1 MRKSIATVSL
11 SGTLRQ
17 KLEAVAAAR
26 FDAIELFESDF
37 INFNGSAKELR
48 SIAADLGLGLDLYQP
63 FRDFE
68 GMPDEL
74 FSRSL
79 ERAERKFDLM
89 QELGVPLMLV
99 CSNTSP
105 VSLGDT
111 ERSAAQLHELA
122 ERAARR
128 NLRIGYEALA
138 WGRWVNRY
146 AQAWRIVERA
156 DHPHLGLIL
165 DSFHTLSLRDDPTGI
180 RDIPGN
186 RIFFVQMADAP
197 LMAMDVVQWA
207 RHHRNFPGQGQFD
220 LENFF
225 EQVLLSGYAGNLSL
239 EIFNDVFRATPNR
252 RTAVDAMRSLLYL
265 ESRVRSRLE
274 QARDDAAPGAAART
288 LQRIELFDPPDAARL
303 DGCAFL
309 EFAVDE
315 AAAVQLGALFEQL
328 GFARAGR
335 HRSKA
340 VSLYRQGDIQF
351 IVNAQPGS
359 DARTRFDEQ
368 GPSVCA
374 IGLSTPDP
382 LRAANRA
389 AALLSARRDSPRGP
403 SELELPAIVAPGGT
417 LVHFVSADEAL
428 DADFTAQSP
437 SNAGCGLKRIDHI
450 ALGLASEQFDTWVL
464 FSRAVLGLE
473 PGDSLE
479 LADPFGL
486 IRSSGFAN
494 AERSLRVVLNVSLS
508 PRTRTARQVHASGPA
523 GGSVHHIALSC
534 DDIFETVA
542 RLRANGVRFVP
553 ISLNYYDDLLARMG
567 LDETL
572 VRRMQALDI
581 LFDASATGGRYFHA
595 YTEAFADR
603 FFFEVVQREDYDAYG
618 AINAPARMASQ
629 EQPAATHRGSAT

>member
-1 MRKSIATVSL
+1 VRRSIATVSL

-37 INFNGSAKELR
+37 INFNGDAKELR
-48 SIAADLGLGLDLYQP
+48 AITADLGLGIDLYQP

-74 FSRSL
+74 FARSL

-89 QELGVPLMLV
+89 QQLGVPLLLV

-105 VSLGDT
+105 LSLADA

-165 DSFHTLSLRDDPTGI
+165 DSFHTLSLRDDPAGI
-180 RDIPGN
+180 RNIPGN
-186 RIFFVQMADAP
+186 RIFFVQLADAP
-197 LMAMDVVQWA
+197 LMAMDVLQWA

-220 LENFF
+220 LEHFF

-265 ESRVRSRLE
+265 ESQVRTRLE
-274 QARDDAAPGAAART
+274 RLRDGVAEREAAART

-303 DGCAFL
+303 DNLAFL
-309 EFAVDE
+309 EFAVDD
-315 AAAVQLGALFEQL
+315 AAALALGALFEQL
-328 GFARAGR
+328 GFVRAGR

-340 VSLYRQGDIQF
+340 VTLYRQGGIQF

-359 DARTRFDEQ
+359 EARARFDDQ

-374 IGLSTPDP
+374 LGLSTADP

-389 AALLSARRDSPRGP
+389 GALLSARRDSPRGP

-417 LVHFVSADEAL
+417 LVHFVPNDQAL
-428 DADFTAQSP
+428 DSDFAGESP
-437 SNAGCGLKRIDHI
+437 SSEATAGCGLKRIDHI
-450 ALGLASEQFDTWVL
+450 AMGLANEQFDTWVL

-494 AERSLRVVLNVSLS
+494 AERSVRLVLNMSLS
-508 PRTRTARQVHASGPA
+508 QRTRTARQVNATGPA

-553 ISLNYYDDLLARMG
+553 ISGNY
-567 LDETL
+567 
-572 VRRMQALDI
+572 
-581 LFDASATGGRYFHA
+581 
-595 YTEAFADR
+595 
-603 FFFEVVQREDYDAYG
+603 
-618 AINAPARMASQ
+618 
-629 EQPAATHRGSAT
+629 

>member
-37 INFNGSAKELR
+37 INFNGSAKELH

-128 NLRIGYEALA
+128 NL
-138 WGRWVNRY
+138 
-146 AQAWRIVERA
+146 
-156 DHPHLGLIL
+156 
-165 DSFHTLSLRDDPTGI
+165 
-180 RDIPGN
+180 
-186 RIFFVQMADAP
+186 
-197 LMAMDVVQWA
+197 
-207 RHHRNFPGQGQFD
+207 
-220 LENFF
+220 
-225 EQVLLSGYAGNLSL
+225 
-239 EIFNDVFRATPNR
+239 

-389 AALLSARRDSPRGP
+389 A
-403 SELELPAIVAPGGT
+403 
-417 LVHFVSADEAL
+417 
-428 DADFTAQSP
+428 
-437 SNAGCGLKRIDHI
+437 
-450 ALGLASEQFDTWVL
+450 
-464 FSRAVLGLE
+464 
-473 PGDSLE
+473 
-479 LADPFGL
+479 
-486 IRSSGFAN
+486 
-494 AERSLRVVLNVSLS
+494 
-508 PRTRTARQVHASGPA
+508 
-523 GGSVHHIALSC
+523 
-534 DDIFETVA
+534 
-542 RLRANGVRFVP
+542 
-553 ISLNYYDDLLARMG
+553 
-567 LDETL
+567 
-572 VRRMQALDI
+572 
-581 LFDASATGGRYFHA
+581 
-595 YTEAFADR
+595 
-603 FFFEVVQREDYDAYG
+603 
-618 AINAPARMASQ
+618 
-629 EQPAATHRGSAT
+629 